1 MSALLVRALA
11 ASLLLG
17 HRHDSRISCDDP
29 RILVI
34 RRNRMGDMICT
45 LPLLRTLRRRFPA
58 GHLAVACDAAGAPIA
73 QACSAVDRVILLRP
87 GLNRWTALVGNARGL
102 QEFDWVIA
110 AKAGFDKRLAFLTR
124 LTNAARR
131 IGYENGTASKF
142 YTDPVAIP
150 ADLWRI
156 HQIEATLGLLAPL
169 GVEVPVYPV
178 PDLQLDL
185 PAAAIAFAEA
195 LAPFWKDRR
204 LVLVNV
210 SSTSPLRF
218 RDEDFAALVTELSSR
233 ADLAVGLVGLPAD
246 LPRAHRLAEATAG
259 RARVLPTPGPLEL
272 AALVGQA
279 HLLITGEG
287 GAAHLAAAMG
297 TLAVVLWSE
306 GPFEK
311 WYSRGPRH
319 AFVRLEPGEGLLP
332 LDRVRAALAPY
343 LESERAPFV
352 P

>member
-1 MSALLVRALA
+1 MNLLLLRALA
-11 ASLLLG
+11 APLRLA
-17 HRHDSRISCDDP
+17 RRRARVSCDEP

-45 LPLLRTLRRRFPA
+45 LPLLRTLRRRFPGA
-58 GHLAVACDAAGAPIA
+58 HLAVACDTAGVPIA
-73 QACSAVDRVILLRP
+73 RACSAIDRVIPLRSGGALWLTPLLRP
-87 GLNRWTALVGNARGL
+87 REW
-102 QEFDWVIA
+102 QDFDWVIA
-110 AKAGFDKRLAFLTR
+110 AKAGFDQRLAGLTR
-124 LTNAARR
+124 LTNATRR
-131 IGYENGTASKF
+131 VGYENAARSDF
-142 YTDPVAIP
+142 YTDPVPIP

-169 GVEVPVYPV
+169 GIAAPVDPAA
-178 PDLQLDL
+178 DLKLDL
-185 PAAAIAFAEA
+185 PESAVAFAQK
-195 LAPFWKDRR
+195 LAPFWRDRR

-218 RDEDFAALVTELSSR
+218 REDDFVALIAELAGR
-233 ADLAVGLVGLPAD
+233 PDLAVGVVGLPAD
-246 LPRAHRLAEATAG
+246 LPHAEKLVSRAGAPS
-259 RARVLPTPGPLEL
+259 RVLATPGSLEL
-272 AALVGQA
+272 AALTGHA

-297 TLAVVLWSE
+297 TPAVVLWSE

-319 AFVRLEPGEGLLP
+319 TFVRLEEGESLLP
-332 LDRVRAALAPY
+332 HDRVRAAIAPH
-343 LESERAPFV
+343 LESERGPFV

>member
-1 MSALLVRALA
+1 MNSLFLRALGA
-11 ASLLLG
+11 PLRLG
-17 HRHDSRISCDDP
+17 RRPRAVRDEP

-45 LPLLRTLRRRFPA
+45 LPLLRTLRRRFPGA
-58 GHLAVACDAAGAPIA
+58 HIAVACDVAGVPIA
-73 QACSAVDRVILLRP
+73 QACSAVDRIIPLRRGGALWFTPLLRP
-87 GLNRWTALVGNARGL
+87 REW
-102 QEFDWVIA
+102 QDFDWVIA
-110 AKAGFDKRLAFLTR
+110 AKAGFDQRLAGLAW
-124 LTNAARR
+124 LTNAMRR
-131 IGYENGTASKF
+131 VGYENAARSDF

-150 ADLWRI
+150 ADLWRF

-169 GVEVPVYPV
+169 GIVAPVDPAV
-178 PDLQLDL
+178 DLKLDL
-185 PAAAIAFAEA
+185 PESAVIFAQK
-195 LAPFWKDRR
+195 LAPFWRDRR

-218 RDEDFAALVTELSSR
+218 REDDFVALIAELAAR

-246 LPRAHRLAEATAG
+246 LPHAEKLVSRAGGPARILA
-259 RARVLPTPGPLEL
+259 TPGSLEL

-279 HLLITGEG
+279 HLFVTGEG

-297 TLAVVLWSE
+297 TPAVVLWSE

-311 WYSRGPRH
+311 WHSRGPGH
-319 AFVRLEPGEGLLP
+319 IFVRLEEGESLLP
-332 LDRVRAALAPY
+332 LDRVRAAIAPH
-343 LESERAPFV
+343 LKSGRGPFM